1 MRENILVL
9 DMVSL
14 ETDDRNGHIIYIK
27 LIKIKKEFFS
37 LLDVVSSDDTL
48 NKYMVWQVAYKLL
61 GLIYYSI
68 LWKFRNKPMML
79 AF

>member
-9 DMVSL
+9 DMISL
-14 ETDDRNGHIIYIK
+14 ETDDRNDHIIYIK
-27 LIKIKKEFFS
+27 LIKIKKDFFS

-61 GLIYYSI
+61 GLAIPLIYYSI
-68 LWKFRNKPMML
+68 L
-79 AF
+79 